1 MKLKPSRSLTDIAP
15 DAPVTCL
22 PGVGPK
28 VATRLEKL
36 GIRCCADAL
45 YHLPLRYEDRTRVC
59 PIASLRPGDRAQVYG
74 QVVSTSTAG
83 RQRRTL
89 VCVLADEQGHRLTL
103 RFFNF
108 YPNQLKAFNRGPRLL
123 CYGEVRTG
131 FQGGLE
137 IVHPEY
143 QPVQGTDLAL
153 EEALTPVY
161 PTTEGLGQAT
171 LRKLTDAALGSV
183 AIEEILPEDLRGPAA
198 MTLSDALVYVHRPP
212 PDADTGL
219 LADGLHPAQQRLAWE
234 ELIAHRLAMGQ
245 IRNLTRSR
253 VAPLQMNT
261 DLQGA
266 LLECLGFSLTGAQER
281 VVHEVSEDLVQPRPM
296 LRLVHGDV
304 GAGKTVVAALA
315 AAQAVGSG
323 HQCAVVAPTEI
334 LAEQHLTTFRQ
345 WFEPLGVDVLWLT
358 SRVKG
363 RLRADTLERLA
374 AGAAIVVGTHAV
386 FEDSVHFRSLGL
398 AVIDEQ
404 HRFGVRQRLR
414 LRDKGREGQTP
425 HQLIMTATPIPRT
438 LAMTAYA
445 DLDVSVI
452 DELPPGRKPVA
463 TVAISDRR
471 RDEVIQR
478 VSAACADGRQVY
490 WVCTLIEESDV
501 LQAEAAS
508 DLYERLQRELAPL
521 TVGLVHGRLKSDHKE
536 QVMTGFKERQI
547 DVLVATTVIEVGVDV
562 PNASL
567 MIIENAERLG
577 LSQLHQLRGRV
588 GRGSAQSSCVL
599 LFKAPLTETA
609 RARLEVMRESNDGF
623 VIARKDLELRG
634 PGEVLGTRQTGAAQ
648 FRIAELARD
657 RALLEPVALVSAK
670 IHKQYPDCEAALI
683 RRWVGDAQEFGSV

>member
-1 MKLKPSRSLTDIAP
+1 MTDIAP
-15 DAPVTCL
+15 DAPVTSL

-28 VATRLEKL
+28 VAVRLEKL
-36 GIRCCADAL
+36 GIRNCADAL

-59 PIASLRPGDRAQVYG
+59 PIASLRPGDRAQVFG
-74 QVVSTSTAG
+74 QIVSTSTAG

-89 VCVLADEQGHRLTL
+89 ACVLADEEGHRLTL

-123 CYGEVRTG
+123 CYGEVRTS

-143 QPVQGTDLAL
+143 QVVQGSDIQL
-153 EEALTPVY
+153 EDALTPVY

-171 LRKLTDAALGSV
+171 LRKLTDAALASV
-183 AIEEILPEDLRGPAA
+183 AVEEHLPDALRGPAS
-198 MTLSDALVYVHRPP
+198 MTLSDALHYAHRPP
-212 PDADTGL
+212 PDANTVM
-219 LADGLHPAQQRLAWE
+219 LAEGLHPAQQRLAWE

-245 IRNLTRSR
+245 IRSLTRSR
-253 VAPLQMNT
+253 IAPLQMNT
-261 DLQGA
+261 DLQTTLRA
-266 LLECLGFSLTGAQER
+266 DLGFELTGAQSR
-281 VVHEVSEDLVQPRPM
+281 VVAEISNDLVQPRPM

-334 LAEQHLTTFRQ
+334 LAEQHLQTFRQ
-345 WFEPLGVDVLWLT
+345 WFEPLGIEVVWLT
-358 SRVKG
+358 GRVKG
-363 RLRADTLERLA
+363 RLRKESLERIA
-374 AGAAIVVGTHAV
+374 KGAAIVVGTHAV
-386 FEDSVHFRSLGL
+386 FEDAVAFRSLGL
-398 AVIDEQ
+398 AIVDEQ

-414 LRDKGREGQTP
+414 LRDKGRKGQTP

-490 WVCTLIEESDV
+490 WVCTLIEESEV

-508 DLYERLQRELAPL
+508 DLFERLSAELDPL
-521 TVGLVHGRLKSDHKE
+521 RVGLVHGRLKSDEKE
-536 QVMTGFKERQI
+536 RVMTEFKDRSI

-599 LFKAPLTETA
+599 LFKAPLTENA
-609 RARLEVMRESNDGF
+609 RSRLKVMRESNDGF
-623 VIARKDLELRG
+623 VIAQKDLELRG

-657 RALLEPVALVSAK
+657 RSLLEPVARASAQ
-670 IHKQYPDCEAALI
+670 IHERHPDCEEALI